1 LDGEKGDTQV
11 AEITRKRQGEL
22 VRGVFAVLKD
32 HRDGLPA
39 RVVLERLERVVPPTP
54 FEKSTYPKDPKTRRF
69 EKIVRF
75 SSITAVKA
83 GWLVKNKGTWFL
95 TEEGLSAYD
104 EWPDPE
110 TFMRESIALY
120 AAWKKTQMDPE
131 DTESPID
138 ESSAGASSTL
148 EEAEESAWAEIQ
160 DYLGSINPYDLQEL
174 VAGLLEAM
182 GYHVSW
188 TAPPGPDGG
197 LDVTAYTDPLGTQG
211 PRIKVQVKRRQDKM
225 NVQEVRSLLALL
237 GDHDVG
243 IFVSTGGFTSEA
255 DRLVREQER
264 RRVTLV
270 DLGKLFDLWVDHY
283 DRIPDAQRQLLPL
296 KPIYYLAPP
305 E

>member
-1 LDGEKGDTQV
+1 M

-22 VRGVFAVLKD
+22 IRGVFDVLRD
-32 HRDGLPA
+32 HPGGLA
-39 RVVLERLERVVPPTP
+39 AAEVLQQVEKLVPPTP
-54 FEKSTYPKDPKTRRF
+54 FEKSTYPNHPTVRRF

-75 SSITAVKA
+75 SSIPAVKA

-95 TEEGLSAYD
+95 TEEGLRAL
-104 EWPDPE
+104 EQWPDPAV
-110 TFMRESIALY
+110 FMKESVALY
-120 AAWKKTQMDPE
+120 RAWKKAQP
-131 DTESPID
+131 D
-138 ESSAGASSTL
+138 EVDDSDEVVDEPVLSASSTL

-160 DYLGSINPYDLQEL
+160 DYMRSINPYDLQEL
-174 VAGLLEAM
+174 VAALLEAM

-188 TAPPGPDGG
+188 TAPAGPDGG
-197 LDVTAYTDPLGTQG
+197 VDVTAYTDPLGTTG

-243 IFVSTGGFTSEA
+243 LFVSTGGFTPDAE
-255 DRLVREQER
+255 RLAREQER

-270 DLGKLFDLWVDHY
+270 DLGKLFDLWVEHY
-283 DRIPDAQRQLLPL
+283 SDIGETQRLLLPL

-305 E
+305 D

>member
-1 LDGEKGDTQV
+1 M
-11 AEITRKRQGEL
+11 AEITRRRQGEL
-22 VRGVFAVLKD
+22 VRGVFTVLLD

-39 RVVLERLERVVPPTP
+39 REVLRRLESVVPPTP
-54 FEKSTYPKDPKTRRF
+54 FELSTYPKDPSTRRY

-95 TEEGLSAYD
+95 TDDGLRAY
-104 EWPDPE
+104 EKWTDPE

-120 AAWKKTQMDPE
+120 RAWKETQPDDE
-131 DTESPID
+131 DVEEHVID
-138 ESSAGASSTL
+138 EASAGPSSTL
-148 EEAEESAWAEIQ
+148 EEAEESAWAEIEG
-160 DYLGSINPYDLQEL
+160 YLRNINPYDLQDL

-188 TAPPGPDGG
+188 TAPAGPDGG
-197 LDVTAYTDPLGTQG
+197 LDVTAYTDPLGTEG

-243 IFVSTGGFTSEA
+243 LFVSTGGFTPDAE
-255 DRLVREQER
+255 RLAREQER

-270 DLGKLFDLWVDHY
+270 DLGKLFDLWVEHY
-283 DRIPDAQRQLLPL
+283 DRVPDAQRQLLPL
-296 KPIYYLAPP
+296 KPIYYLAPRD
-305 E
+305 